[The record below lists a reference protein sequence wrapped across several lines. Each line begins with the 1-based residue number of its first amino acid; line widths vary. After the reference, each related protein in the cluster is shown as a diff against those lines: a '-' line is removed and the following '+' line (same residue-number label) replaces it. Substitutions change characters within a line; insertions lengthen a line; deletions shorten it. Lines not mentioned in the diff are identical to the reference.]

1 MSKEKKDE
9 PIQEELPSWVKKA
22 PELLPVWDWWV
33 KEGRSTLTM
42 LLVAAVCVAGWY
54 AFKNWKAN
62 RNVAANNALVNSFTV
77 DELEEAVAKFG
88 GSATGPALKLRL
100 AKGYLDGERW
110 EEAEKTYSDY
120 IASAG
125 KDDAFVSLAMLGRA
139 YALEGGGKYDEAG
152 KEFGLL
158 AADTN
163 LQVHA
168 TAELGVALCMALKG
182 DKDGAVKMLE
192 AKKDD
197 PRAKNLLETIKRY
210 DPNRKAVSLFD
221 AANAAATKIE
231 AEKAVAKPVEVK
243 PVELKKPTEEKK
255 LETKNPEEAKKPE
268 LKKLE
273 TAKKPEAK
281 KPEAVKKPVE
291 AKPVEAK
298 KPEAAKK

>member
-22 PELLPVWDWWV
+22 PELLPVWDWWG
-33 KEGRSTLTM
+33 KEGRSTLTI

-62 RNVAANNALVNSFTV
+62 RNMAANNALVNSFTV

-120 IASAG
+120 IAAAG

-139 YALEGGGKYDEAG
+139 YALEGAGKIDEAS
-152 KEFGLL
+152 KEFSLL

-163 LQVHA
+163 LPVHA
-168 TAELGVALCMALKG
+168 TAELGVARCMALKG

-197 PRAKNLLETIKRY
+197 QRAKNLLETIKRY

-231 AEKAVAKPVEVK
+231 AEKAPA
-243 PVELKKPTEEKK
+243 
-255 LETKNPEEAKKPE
+255 
-268 LKKLE
+268 
-273 TAKKPEAK
+273 
-281 KPEAVKKPVE
+281 KPVE
-291 AKPVEAK
+291 AKPAAKPVEAK
-298 KPEAAKK
+298 PAAKPAEAKKTAEAKPAAAKPAEKKPAAAKK

>member
-1 MSKEKKDE
+1 MSKEKKTE
-9 PIQEELPSWVKKA
+9 PEHEELPSWVKKA

-33 KEGRSTLTM
+33 KEGRSTMTI

-100 AKGYLDGERW
+100 AKGYWDGERW
-110 EEAEKTYSDY
+110 DEAEKTYSDY
-120 IASAG
+120 IAAAG
-125 KDDAFVSLAMLGRA
+125 KDDAFVSLAQLGHA
-139 YALEGGGKYDEAG
+139 YALEGAGKFDEAG

-163 LQVHA
+163 LPVHA
-168 TAELGVALCMALKG
+168 TAELGVARCMALKG
-182 DKDGAVKMLE
+182 DKDGAAKMLE

-231 AEKAVAKPVEVK
+231 AEKTAEKTVEVK
-243 PVELKKPTEEKK
+243 PVEAKRPAAGDAKPTSVNSA
-255 LETKNPEEAKKPE
+255 ETKPAD
-268 LKKLE
+268 
-273 TAKKPEAK
+273 
-281 KPEAVKKPVE
+281 KKPVE
-291 AKPVEAK
+291 AKK
-298 KPEAAKK
+298 